1 MTLESGTFTVAL
13 AAGYVAMVF
22 SKTDPAGL
30 TIIVR
35 TSVCRRSL
43 QADVLKLAYRSLA
56 PLELTT

>member
-35 TSVCRRSL
+35 TFVHRIVL
-43 QADVLKLAYRSLA
+43 QTDVLQLAYRSLA